1 MALLIEDYALIGNNA
16 TAALVGRNGSIDWLG
31 FPRFDSP
38 ACFANLLGSKE
49 NGHWIIAPKAEHP
62 KVTRRYRRGTLVLET
77 EFSTPEGTVVL
88 IDCMDRRGQYQDLI
102 RLVRGVRG
110 CVPMQT
116 EFVFRFDYGQVIPW
130 VSRLDDHRIQ
140 VIAGPDRLVLATPV
154 LLRGEE
160 MTTRGEFDVS
170 EGQEIPFVLTWSHS
184 FGPLSHQP
192 EAAEAVANVTHAWE
206 RWSSKHTPK
215 GQYAE
220 EVLRSI
226 LTLKALT
233 HHDTGGIVA
242 AATTSLP
249 EEIGGVRNWDYR
261 LCWLRDSTFTLY
273 ALLETGFTE
282 EAKHWRDWLIRAA
295 AGDPAQL
302 QIMYGVAGE
311 RRLTEFEME
320 DLPGYEGS
328 RPVRIGNAAS
338 EQVQLDVY
346 GEILDSLY
354 LARQKG
360 LVKLDAAW
368 DLQRALVTH
377 LEKIWSHPDN
387 GIWEVRGGRR
397 HFVFSKVMAW
407 VAFDRAV
414 RSIEEFGEKG
424 PLDRW
429 KRMRGE
435 IHDEVCRL
443 GFSHE
448 LGSFVQYFGS
458 RELDASVL
466 MMPLVGFLPPED
478 PRIKSTIAAVEKHLM
493 KEGLVARYNPASSVD
508 GLHGSEG
515 VFLACSFWLADN
527 YILQGRRE
535 DARKLFEQLLAL
547 RNDVGLLSEEYDT
560 REKRQLGNFPQ
571 AFSHLAL
578 VNTAHNLSGTGH
590 ETPAKQRSRGRAHS
604 ESSIVSEVP

>member
-16 TAALVGRNGSIDWLG
+16 TAALVGRDGSIDWLG

-38 ACFANLLGSKE
+38 ACFAHLLGSKD
-49 NGHWIIAPKAEHP
+49 NGHWIVAPKAEHP
-62 KVTRRYRRGTLVLET
+62 KVTRRYRPGTLVLET
-77 EFSTPEGTVVL
+77 EFSTPEGSVVL
-88 IDCMDRRGQYQDLI
+88 IDCMDRRGPYQDVI
-102 RLVRGVRG
+102 RLVRGLRG
-110 CVPMQT
+110 RVPMEM
-116 EFVFRFDYGQVIPW
+116 EFIVRFDYGQVIPW
-130 VSRLDDHRIQ
+130 VSRLDEQRVQI
-140 VIAGPDRLVLATPV
+140 VAGPDRLILATPV
-154 LLRGEE
+154 TLRGED
-160 MTTRGEFDVS
+160 MTTRSDFEVS

-184 FGPLSHQP
+184 FGPIPHQP
-192 EAAEAVANVTHAWE
+192 EAGGALTNVTRAWE

-273 ALLETGFTE
+273 ALLEAGFTE
-282 EAKHWRDWLIRAA
+282 EAKCWRDWLIRAA

-311 RRLTEFEME
+311 RRLTEFEMQE
-320 DLPGYEGS
+320 LPGYEGS
-328 RPVRIGNAAS
+328 QPVRIGNAAS

-354 LARQKG
+354 LARKKG
-360 LVKLDAAW
+360 LEKSAAGW
-368 DLQRALVTH
+368 DLQKALVTH
-377 LEKIWSHPDN
+377 LEKIWPHPDN

-397 HFVFSKVMAW
+397 PFVFSKVMAW

-414 RSIEEFGEKG
+414 RSIEEFGEEG

-429 KRMRGE
+429 KKIRGE

-448 LGSFVQYFGS
+448 LGSFVQYYGS
-458 RELDASVL
+458 KDLDASVL
-466 MMPLVGFLPPED
+466 MMPLVGFLPPDD
-478 PRIKSTIAAVEKHLM
+478 PRIKSTIAAVEKYLM

-508 GLHGSEG
+508 GLQGSEG
-515 VFLACSFWLADN
+515 IFLACSFWMADN
-527 YILQGRRE
+527 YVLQGRME
-535 DARKLFEQLLAL
+535 DARRMFERLLAV
-547 RNDVGLLSEEYDT
+547 RNDVGLLSEEYDV

-571 AFSHLAL
+571 AFSHLAM
-578 VNTAHNLSGTGH
+578 VNTAHNLSGTGKD
-590 ETPAKQRSRGRAHS
+590 TPARQRSHRRAAS
-604 ESSIVSEVP
+604 DVP